1 MQIGEMGP
9 LCFRSRARANRR
21 VLWRKKRLTGLR
33 EMPRDNSAMLRQ
45 LQSRADDLFERL
57 MICELE
63 MQRSRTLE
71 KKLQAYLE
79 FGTVV
84 DRIDALRRDLE
95 ELGVRKSMVSE
106 LDRRVAGVMRS
117 AAYRVAEWLQLY
129 ANLSWYVASAPVDPG
144 RLATP
149 C

>member
-1 MQIGEMGP
+1 
-9 LCFRSRARANRR
+9 
-21 VLWRKKRLTGLR
+21 
-33 EMPRDNSAMLRQ
+33 MLRQ
-45 LQSRADDLFERL
+45 LQNRADDLNERL

-63 MQRSRTLE
+63 MRRSRTLE
-71 KKLQAYLE
+71 RKLEAYHE

-95 ELGVRKSMVSE
+95 ELGVRKSMVAE
-106 LDRRVAGVMRS
+106 LDRRAAGVMRS
-117 AAYRVAEWLQLY
+117 AAYRVAEWFQLY
-129 ANLSWYVASAPVDPG
+129 ANLSWYVAPAPVDPG